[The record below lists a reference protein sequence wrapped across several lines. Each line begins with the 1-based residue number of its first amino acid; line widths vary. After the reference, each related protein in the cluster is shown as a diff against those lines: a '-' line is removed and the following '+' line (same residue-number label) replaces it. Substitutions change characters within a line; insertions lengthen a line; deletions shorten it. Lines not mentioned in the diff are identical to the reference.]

1 MMDCFAKPGAAAVP
15 IAAVAAADFKTWLAS
30 QDAAVKAWI
39 DANDF
44 APKAGKYL
52 AVPGAKGGL
61 ALVVLG
67 RGDKASMWDF
77 GDLPKALPAG
87 RYRLEGMDGA
97 DDGDQAT
104 AAALAWALGSY
115 QFNRYKAGGE
125 AKAKLVWPAAAD
137 RAKAER
143 EAKGVY
149 LCRDLINT
157 PTNDMGPADLADAA
171 KELARAFKAKF
182 KVIEGDQLLKKNYPA
197 IHAVGRA
204 SDRAPRLID
213 FTWGPAKAP
222 KVTLV
227 GKGVCFDTGGL
238 DIKGPAGMKFMKK
251 DMGGAAHV
259 LGIASVLM
267 AAKANIRLRV
277 MIPAVENS
285 ISGNSM
291 RPMDILPTRRGTTVE
306 VANTDAEGR
315 LILADA
321 LWEAVAEEPELLIDF
336 ATLTGAA
343 RVALG
348 TDLPA
353 LFCNDD
359 TLAADILAAGDGV
372 EDPLWRM
379 PLWDGYR
386 PMVEGSQA
394 DLTNAPEGGYAG
406 AITAA
411 LFLEHFATPEKGKPI
426 PWAHVDLMAW
436 NRSGKPGRPM
446 GGEAMGLRAMA
457 AMILTRFQSGPVKPA
472 AAKPRRP
479 RRVVTPARP
488 AKPARKAR

>member
-15 IAAVAAADFKTWLAS
+15 VTPITAKDFKAWLAKQDAPTRAWITGNGFTAAAGRHL
-30 QDAAVKAWI
+30 VI
-39 DANDF
+39 PN
-44 APKAGKYL
+44 
-52 AVPGAKGGL
+52 AKGGVGR
-61 ALVVLG
+61 VVLG
-67 RGDKASMWDF
+67 RGEAASMWDF
-77 GDLPKALPAG
+77 GDLPKKLPAG
-87 RYRLEGMDGA
+87 RYVLDGLNAKKDA
-97 DDGDQAT
+97 DAAT

-115 QFNRYKAGGE
+115 HFGRYKAGGKI
-125 AKAKLVWPAAAD
+125 AAKLVWPADCD
-137 RAKAER
+137 RARVER
-143 EAKGVY
+143 EAKGTI

-157 PTNDMGPADLADAA
+157 PTNDMGPGDLADAA
-171 KELARAFKAKF
+171 RALGRAFKARVR
-182 KVIEGDQLLKKNYPA
+182 VIEGDQLLKKNFPA

-213 FTWGPAKAP
+213 LTWGPANAP

-238 DIKGPAGMKFMKK
+238 DIKTAAGMKFMKK

-259 LGIASVLM
+259 LGIANVLM
-267 AAKANIRLRV
+267 AAGAKIRLRV
-277 MIPAVENS
+277 LIPAVENS
-285 ISGNSM
+285 ISGNAM
-291 RPMDILPTRRGTTVE
+291 RPLDIVATRRGTTVE
-306 VANTDAEGR
+306 IGNTDAEGR
-315 LILADA
+315 VILADA
-321 LWEAVAEEPELLIDF
+321 LWDAVAESPDLLIDF

-359 TLAADILAAGDGV
+359 KLAADITAAGQAV
-372 EDPLWRM
+372 EDPLWRL

-386 PMVEGSQA
+386 SMVEGAQA
-394 DLTNAPEGGYAG
+394 DLTNSPEGGYAG

-411 LFLEHFATPEKGKPI
+411 LFLEHFATPEKGKPV

-436 NRSGKPGRPM
+436 NLKSRPGRPQ

-457 AMILTRFQSGPVKPA
+457 AMILKRFA
-472 AAKPRRP
+472 
-479 RRVVTPARP
+479 
-488 AKPARKAR
+488 

>member
-1 MMDCFAKPGAAAVP
+1 
-15 IAAVAAADFKTWLAS
+15 
-30 QDAAVKAWI
+30 
-39 DANDF
+39 
-44 APKAGKYL
+44 
-52 AVPGAKGGL
+52 
-61 ALVVLG
+61 
-67 RGDKASMWDF
+67 
-77 GDLPKALPAG
+77 
-87 RYRLEGMDGA
+87 
-97 DDGDQAT
+97 
-104 AAALAWALGSY
+104 
-115 QFNRYKAGGE
+115 
-125 AKAKLVWPAAAD
+125 
-137 RAKAER
+137 
-143 EAKGVY
+143 
-149 LCRDLINT
+149 
-157 PTNDMGPADLADAA
+157 
-171 KELARAFKAKF
+171 
-182 KVIEGDQLLKKNYPA
+182 
-197 IHAVGRA
+197 
-204 SDRAPRLID
+204 
-213 FTWGPAKAP
+213 
-222 KVTLV
+222 TLV

-436 NRSGKPGRPM
+436 NRSSKPGRPM

-457 AMILTRFQSGPVKPA
+457 GMILARFQGGPVVPA

-479 RRVVTPARP
+479 RRAVTPTRP
-488 AKPARKAR
+488 AKPTRKAR

>member
-1 MMDCFAKPGAAAVP
+1 MMDCFAKPGAASVPITP
-15 IAAVAAADFKTWLAS
+15 IAAKDFKAWLAK
-30 QDAAVKAWI
+30 QDAADRAWI
-39 DANDF
+39 NANGF
-44 APKAGKYL
+44 QAKSGRHLILPN
-52 AVPGAKGGL
+52 AKGGL
-61 ALVVLG
+61 GRVLLG
-67 RGDKASMWDF
+67 RGETGSMWDF
-77 GDLPKALPAG
+77 GDLPRVLPAG
-87 RYRLEGMDGA
+87 RYRLDGLDGK
-97 DDGDQAT
+97 DDQAEAT

-115 QFNRYKAGGE
+115 YFGRYKAGPKRG
-125 AKAKLVWPAAAD
+125 AKLVWPGAAD
-137 RAKAER
+137 RARAER
-143 EAKGVY
+143 EAKGTI

-171 KELARAFKAKF
+171 KALGRAFKAKVR
-182 KVIEGDQLLKKNYPA
+182 VIEGDQLLKKNFPA

-213 FTWGPAKAP
+213 LTWGPVRAP

-238 DIKGPAGMKFMKK
+238 DIKTAAGMKFMKK

-259 LGIASVLM
+259 LGIAHVLM
-267 AAKANIRLRV
+267 AANAKIRLRV
-277 MIPAVENS
+277 LVPAVENS
-285 ISGNSM
+285 ISGNAM
-291 RPMDILPTRRGTTVE
+291 RPLDIVPTRRGTTIE
-306 VANTDAEGR
+306 IANTDAEGR
-315 LILADA
+315 VILADA
-321 LWEAVAEEPELLIDF
+321 LWEAVAEAPDLLIDF

-348 TDLPA
+348 TELPA

-359 TLAADILAAGDGV
+359 GLAADILAAGQAV

-386 PMVEGSQA
+386 PMVDGAQA
-394 DLTNAPEGGYAG
+394 DLTNSPEGGYAG

-436 NRSGKPGRPM
+436 NRSARPGRPT
-446 GGEAMGLRAMA
+446 GGEAMGLRAVA
-457 AMILTRFQSGPVKPA
+457 AMIIDRYG
-472 AAKPRRP
+472 
-479 RRVVTPARP
+479 ARST
-488 AKPARKAR
+488 KR

>member
-1 MMDCFAKPGAAAVP
+1 MMDCFAKPGAPAVP
-15 IAAVAAADFKTWLAS
+15 IAAVTAKGLKAWLAKQDAGTRAWVAANGFKAAAGRHLVIPS
-30 QDAAVKAWI
+30 
-39 DANDF
+39 
-44 APKAGKYL
+44 
-52 AVPGAKGGL
+52 AKGGIGC
-61 ALVVLG
+61 VVLG
-67 RGDKASMWDF
+67 RGDPASMWDF
-77 GDLPKALPAG
+77 GDLPKKLPAG
-87 RYRLEGMDGA
+87 RYRLDGMDA
-97 DDGDQAT
+97 KKDAAQAT

-115 QFNRYKAGGE
+115 HFGRYKAGGKT
-125 AKAKLVWPAAAD
+125 AAKLVWPAACD
-137 RAKAER
+137 RAKVER
-143 EAKGVY
+143 EAKGTI

-171 KELARAFKAKF
+171 RALGRAFKARVR
-182 KVIEGDQLLKKNYPA
+182 VIEGDQLLKQNFPA

-213 FTWGPAKAP
+213 LTWGPARAR

-238 DIKGPAGMKFMKK
+238 DIKTAAGMKFMKK

-267 AAKANIRLRV
+267 AAGANIRLRV
-277 MIPAVENS
+277 LIPAVENS
-285 ISGNSM
+285 ISGNAM
-291 RPMDILPTRRGTTVE
+291 RPLDIVATRRGTTVE
-306 VANTDAEGR
+306 IGNTDAEGR
-315 LILADA
+315 VILADA
-321 LWEAVAEEPELLIDF
+321 LWEAVAEAPALLIDF

-348 TDLPA
+348 TELPA

-359 TLAADILAAGDGV
+359 RLAADILAAGTGV

-386 PMVEGSQA
+386 PMVEGAQA
-394 DLTNAPEGGYAG
+394 DLTNSPEGGYAG

-411 LFLEHFATPEKGKPI
+411 LFLEHFATPAKGKPV

-436 NRSGKPGRPM
+436 NQKSRPGRPM

-457 AMILTRFQSGPVKPA
+457 AMILKRFA
-472 AAKPRRP
+472 
-479 RRVVTPARP
+479 
-488 AKPARKAR
+488 

>member
-15 IAAVAAADFKTWLAS
+15 VTPVAAKDFKAWLAK
-30 QDAAVKAWI
+30 QDAQTRAWVTGNGFT
-39 DANDF
+39 A
-44 APKAGKYL
+44 AAGRHL
-52 AVPGAKGGL
+52 VIPNAKGGIGR
-61 ALVVLG
+61 VVLG
-67 RGDKASMWDF
+67 RGAAASMWDF
-77 GDLPKALPAG
+77 GDLPKKLPAG
-87 RYRLEGMDGA
+87 RYVLDGLNAKKDA
-97 DDGDQAT
+97 DAAT

-115 QFNRYKAGGE
+115 HFGRYKAGGKI
-125 AKAKLVWPAAAD
+125 AAKLVWPGACD
-137 RAKAER
+137 RARVER
-143 EAKGVY
+143 EAKGTI

-157 PTNDMGPADLADAA
+157 PTNDMGPGDLADAA
-171 KELARAFKAKF
+171 RALGRLFKARVR
-182 KVIEGDQLLKKNYPA
+182 VIEGDQLLKKNFPA

-213 FTWGPAKAP
+213 LTWGPANAP

-238 DIKGPAGMKFMKK
+238 DIKTAAGMKFMKK

-259 LGIASVLM
+259 LGIANVLM
-267 AAKANIRLRV
+267 AAGAKIRLRV
-277 MIPAVENS
+277 LIPAVENS
-285 ISGNSM
+285 ISGNAM
-291 RPMDILPTRRGTTVE
+291 RPLDIVATRRGTTVE
-306 VANTDAEGR
+306 IGNTDAEGR
-315 LILADA
+315 VILADA
-321 LWEAVAEEPELLIDF
+321 LWDAVAESPDLLIDF

-359 TLAADILAAGDGV
+359 KLAADITAAGQAV
-372 EDPLWRM
+372 EDPLWRL

-386 PMVEGSQA
+386 SMVEGAQA
-394 DLTNAPEGGYAG
+394 DLTNSPEGGYAG

-411 LFLEHFATPEKGKPI
+411 LFLEHFATPEKGKPV

-436 NRSGKPGRPM
+436 NLKSRPGRPQ

-457 AMILTRFQSGPVKPA
+457 AMILKRFA
-472 AAKPRRP
+472 
-479 RRVVTPARP
+479 
-488 AKPARKAR
+488 